1 MLKKEDKSQYE
12 NLVGEL
18 VDSLYNGEE
27 SAIRKSLRKTL
38 QETLSAREYYV
49 KENGE
54 VYLKEA

>member
-1 MLKKEDKSQYE
+1 M
-12 NLVGEL
+12 
-18 VDSLYNGEE
+18 DSLYNGEE

-38 QETLSAREYYV
+38 QETLSAKEYYV

>member
-1 MLKKEDKSQYE
+1 M
-12 NLVGEL
+12 
-18 VDSLYNGEE
+18 DSLYNGEE

-49 KENGE
+49 NVKENGE